1 MPAQTEL
8 DRLAAARPPLL
19 DRSEVV
25 VDPVAEDQ
33 ILRRILATPPAR
45 DRTRTSRRPQA
56 LRPATAIAAAAA
68 VAAVAGG
75 SALIRSE
82 MMHPPAPPPPGS
94 GHHMALQERLPADQ
108 VMAALAAKA
117 VDAASRRYILY
128 VRTVY
133 APGTTVGGTAVMESW
148 TKGISDREKLFG
160 ASGAIL
166 NDVSAVISHGMRV
179 RRFVDYTSRT
189 WQTDSIALGK
199 YGSAGPPGQR
209 MRQLLMPHAMQRP
222 KVPGAGSPDDPS
234 RTITTATVRGKRM
247 ILVTFTYPRPLS
259 SSGGP
264 DFAPLFGS
272 GEMLPAAAGR
282 HNAALAQQIW
292 ISATS
297 YLPVRAE
304 VTATGGRVL
313 VAMTYDWLSASQ
325 ANRAMLSP
333 APVPAGFRLTAEL
346 AH

>member
-1 MPAQTEL
+1 MAG
-8 DRLAAARPPLL
+8 LAA
-19 DRSEVV
+19 E
-25 VDPVAEDQ
+25 
-33 ILRRILATPPAR
+33 
-45 DRTRTSRRPQA
+45 
-56 LRPATAIAAAAA
+56 
-68 VAAVAGG
+68 
-75 SALIRSE
+75 
-82 MMHPPAPPPPGS
+82 
-94 GHHMALQERLPADQ
+94 
-108 VMAALAAKA
+108 A
-117 VDAASRRYILY
+117 VDAASRTDILY

-133 APGTTVGGTAVMESW
+133 APGTTVGGVAVMESW

-199 YGSAGPPGQR
+199 YGSDGPAGQR
-209 MRQLLMPHAMQRP
+209 MRQLLMPHSMRPP
-222 KVPGAGSPDDPS
+222 KVPGVRLPDDPS
-234 RTITTATVRGKRM
+234 RSITAATVHGKRM
-247 ILVTFTYPRPLS
+247 ILVTFSYPRPLP

-264 DFAPLFGS
+264 DFAPLLGS

-282 HNAALAQQIW
+282 HNAVVAEQIW

-297 YLPVRAE
+297 YLPVRAV
-304 VTATGGRVL
+304 VTAAGGRVL
-313 VAMTYDWLSASQ
+313 TAETYTWLTSQ
-325 ANRAMLSP
+325 ANRAVLSP